1 MLKIQLKEL
10 QEEMKRKEFRWVLND
25 FRIKEKFKLFENE
38 NLQLKEEI
46 KVMERK
52 CFEWLQK
59 EKNV

>member
-1 MLKIQLKEL
+1 
-10 QEEMKRKEFRWVLND
+10 MKRKELRWVLND

-38 NLQLKEEI
+38 NLQFKEEI

>member
-52 CFEWLQK
+52 RFEWLQK

>member
-38 NLQLKEEI
+38 NLQFKEEI

-52 CFEWLQK
+52 RFEWLQK

>member
-1 MLKIQLKEL
+1 
-10 QEEMKRKEFRWVLND
+10 MKRKELRWVLND

-52 CFEWLQK
+52 RFEWLQK